1 MVLND
6 RLPTRRKILI
16 SAPPF
21 VNLESYFESHSGLNE
36 YQVTWVKSAQQMS
49 EAELLEKLP
58 SFDGWILG
66 DDPCTRRLLEAGKRG
81 NLKAVVKWGVGT
93 DNIDFQAL
101 KEFGI
106 AFDNTPGAFGKEV
119 ADLAFAYLIML
130 SRHVLEVHNS
140 VSVGEW
146 RKPAGISLSEKN
158 VALVGYGDI
167 GKNIWKRL
175 QASDIN
181 VFVYEVDHSKTDGL
195 NETSLRNWPESINE
209 MDAII
214 LACALTP
221 ENFEIIDRE
230 ILNTLKEGALVVNV
244 SRGGLINENDLVE
257 ALNSGRLGGA
267 ALDVYQVE
275 PLPSASGLRECPN
288 VIFGSHNA
296 SNTTEAVIRTSQ
308 KTIAI
313 MHELLV
319 EK

>member
-1 MVLND
+1 MVLKD
-6 RLPTRRKILI
+6 GLPTRRKILI

-66 DDPCTRRLLEAGKRG
+66 DDPCTRRVLEAGKRG

-119 ADLAFAYLIML
+119 ADLALAYLVML
-130 SRHVLEVHNS
+130 SRHVLAVHNS
-140 VSVGEW
+140 VLKGEW
-146 RKPAGISLSEKN
+146 KKPAGTSLSGKN

-167 GKNIWKRL
+167 GNNVCKRL
-175 QASDIN
+175 LASDVN
-181 VFVYEVDHSKTDGL
+181 VFVYEVDRSKTKGL
-195 NETSLRNWPESINE
+195 KEISLRNWPEAIHQ
-209 MDAII
+209 MDVII

-221 ENFEIIDRE
+221 GNFGMIGRE
-230 ILNTLKEGALVVNV
+230 ILNTLKEGALIINV

-275 PLPSASGLRECPN
+275 PLPAVSALRECPN
-288 VIFGSHNA
+288 VILGSHNA

-308 KTIAI
+308 KTITI
-313 MHELLV
+313 MRNFL
-319 EK
+319 EKR

>member
-6 RLPTRRKILI
+6 RVPITSKLLI

-21 VNLESYFESHSGLNE
+21 VQLESEFESHPSLNGYE
-36 YQVTWVKSAQQMS
+36 VTWVKSAQLMS

-58 SFDGWILG
+58 KYDGWILG
-66 DDPCTRRLLEAGKRG
+66 DDPCNRRILESGKRG
-81 NLKAVVKWGVGT
+81 NLKAVVKWGVGI
-93 DNIDFQAL
+93 DNVDFQAL

-119 ADLAFAYLIML
+119 ADLALAYLVML

-140 VSVGEW
+140 VLKGEW
-146 RKPAGISLSEKN
+146 RKPAGTSLSGKN

-167 GKNIWKRL
+167 GKNICKRL
-175 QASDIN
+175 LASDVN
-181 VFVYEVDHSKTDGL
+181 VFVYEVDRSKTKGL
-195 NETSLRNWPESINE
+195 KEIFLRNWPDAIHE

-221 ENFEIIDRE
+221 GNFEMIGRE
-230 ILNTLKEGALVVNV
+230 TLNTLKEGALIVNV

-275 PLPSASGLRECPN
+275 PLPAASALRECPN
-288 VIFGSHNA
+288 VILGSHNA
-296 SNTTEAVIRTSQ
+296 SNTTEAVMRTSQ

-313 MHELLV
+313 MRSFL
-319 EK
+319 EKK

>member
-1 MVLND
+1 MVLKD

-21 VNLESYFESHSGLNE
+21 VNLEPYFKSHTSLNGYE
-36 YQVTWVKSAQQMS
+36 VTWVKSAQHMS
-49 EAELLEKLP
+49 EAELLKKLP
-58 SFDGWILG
+58 NFDGWILG
-66 DDPCTRRLLEAGKRG
+66 DDPCTRRVLEAGKRG

-119 ADLAFAYLIML
+119 ADLAFAYLVML

-146 RKPAGISLSEKN
+146 RKPAGISLSGKN
-158 VALVGYGDI
+158 VALIGYGDI
-167 GKNIWKRL
+167 GKNICKRL
-175 QASDIN
+175 LTSDIN
-181 VFVYEVDHSKTDGL
+181 VFVYEVDRSKTDGL
-195 NETSLRNWPESINE
+195 KETFLRNWPESINE

-221 ENFEIIDRE
+221 ENFEMIDRE
-230 ILNTLKEGALVVNV
+230 ILNTLKEGALVINV
-244 SRGGLINENDLVE
+244 SRGGLINESDLVE

-275 PLPSASGLRECPN
+275 PLPAASGLRECPN
-288 VIFGSHNA
+288 VILGSHNA

-313 MHELLV
+313 MHDFLE

>member
-6 RLPTRRKILI
+6 RVPITRKILI

-21 VNLESYFESHSGLNE
+21 VKLESEFESHPSLNGYE
-36 YQVTWVKSAQQMS
+36 VTWVESAQQMS
-49 EAELLEKLP
+49 EVELLEKLP
-58 SFDGWILG
+58 KFDGWILG
-66 DDPCTRRLLEAGKRG
+66 DDPCTRRVLEAGKKG

-119 ADLAFAYLIML
+119 ADLAFAYLVML
-130 SRHVLEVHNS
+130 SRNVLAVHNS
-140 VSVGEW
+140 VLMGEW
-146 RKPAGISLSEKN
+146 RKPAGTSLSGKN

-167 GKNIWKRL
+167 GKNICKRL
-175 QASDIN
+175 LASDIN
-181 VFVYEVDHSKTDGL
+181 VFVYEVDRSKTKGL
-195 NETSLRNWPESINE
+195 EEISLRNWPDSIHE

-221 ENFEIIDRE
+221 ENFGMISGE
-230 ILNTLKEGALVVNV
+230 ILNTLREGALIINV
-244 SRGGLINENDLVE
+244 SRGGLINENALVE
-257 ALNSGRLGGA
+257 ALYSGRLGGA

-275 PLPSASGLRECPN
+275 PLPAASALRKCPN
-288 VIFGSHNA
+288 IILGSHNA

-313 MHELLV
+313 MRDFL
-319 EK
+319 EKK

>member
-1 MVLND
+1 MVLNGST
-6 RLPTRRKILI
+6 PTRRKILI

-21 VNLESYFESHSGLNE
+21 VKLESNFESHPSLNGFE
-36 YQVTWVKSAQQMS
+36 VTWVKSAQQMS

-58 SFDGWILG
+58 NFDGWILG
-66 DDPCTRRLLEAGKRG
+66 DDPCTRRVLEAGKRG
-81 NLKAVVKWGVGT
+81 LLKAVVKWGVGT
-93 DNIDFQAL
+93 DNIDFLAL

-106 AFDNTPGAFGKEV
+106 AFNNTPGAFGKEV
-119 ADLAFAYLIML
+119 ADLAFAYLVML
-130 SRHVLEVHNS
+130 SRHVLEVHKS

-146 RKPAGISLSEKN
+146 SKPTGISLSGKK

-175 QASDIN
+175 QTSDVN
-181 VFVYEVDHSKTDGL
+181 VFVYEIDRSKTSGL
-195 NETSLRNWPESINE
+195 NEISLRNWPESINE

-221 ENFEIIDRE
+221 ENFEMIDGEIIK
-230 ILNTLKEGALVVNV
+230 TLKEGVLVVNV

-257 ALNSGRLGGA
+257 ALKSGKLGGA

-275 PLPSASGLRECPN
+275 PLPGGSSLREFPN
-288 VIFGSHNA
+288 VILGSHNA
-296 SNTTEAVIRTSQ
+296 SNTSEAVIRTSLT
-308 KTIAI
+308 TIAI
-313 MHELLV
+313 MHDFLE

>member
-1 MVLND
+1 MVLKD
-6 RLPTRRKILI
+6 GLPTRRKILI

-21 VNLESYFESHSGLNE
+21 VNLESYFKSHTSLNGYE
-36 YQVTWVKSAQQMS
+36 VEWAKSAQHMS
-49 EAELLEKLP
+49 EVELLEKLP
-58 SFDGWILG
+58 KFDGWILG
-66 DDPCTRRLLEAGKRG
+66 DDPCNRRVLEAGKRG

-119 ADLAFAYLIML
+119 ADLALAYLVML
-130 SRHVLEVHNS
+130 SRHVLAVHNS
-140 VSVGEW
+140 VLKGEW
-146 RKPAGISLSEKN
+146 KKPAGTSLSGKN

-167 GKNIWKRL
+167 GNNICKRL
-175 QASDIN
+175 LASDVN
-181 VFVYEVDHSKTDGL
+181 VFVYEVDRSKTKGL
-195 NETSLRNWPESINE
+195 KEISLRNWPEAIHQ
-209 MDAII
+209 MDVII

-221 ENFEIIDRE
+221 GNFGMIGRE
-230 ILNTLKEGALVVNV
+230 ILNTLKEGALIINV

-275 PLPSASGLRECPN
+275 PLPAVSALRECPN
-288 VIFGSHNA
+288 VILGSHNA

-308 KTIAI
+308 KTITI
-313 MHELLV
+313 MRNFL
-319 EK
+319 EKR

>member
-1 MVLND
+1 MVLD
-6 RLPTRRKILI
+6 DKMPRRRRILI

-21 VNLESYFESHSGLNE
+21 VKMESDFESDPSLKWFDI
-36 YQVTWVKSAQQMS
+36 TWVKSAQQMS

-58 SFDGWILG
+58 NFDGWILG
-66 DDPCTRRLLEAGKRG
+66 DDPCTRSVLEAGKRG
-81 NLKAVVKWGVGT
+81 NLKAIVKWGVGT

-101 KEFGI
+101 KDFGI
-106 AFDNTPGAFGKEV
+106 AFDHTPGAFGKEV
-119 ADLAFAYLIML
+119 ADLAFAYLVML

-146 RKPAGISLSEKN
+146 RKPAGFSLSGKN

-167 GKNIWKRL
+167 GKNIAKRL

-181 VFVYEVDHSKTDGL
+181 VFVYEVDRSKTDGL
-195 NETSLRNWPESINE
+195 KEFSSRNWPESINQ
-209 MDAII
+209 MDAIV

-221 ENFEIIDRE
+221 ENLGMIDRE
-230 ILNTLKEGALVVNV
+230 ILRTLKEGALIINV

-275 PLPSASGLRECPN
+275 PLPASSGLRECPN
-288 VIFGSHNA
+288 VILGSHNA
-296 SNTTEAVIRTSQ
+296 SNTIEAVIRTSQ

-313 MHELLV
+313 MRDFLE

>member
-6 RLPTRRKILI
+6 KLLTKRKILI

-21 VNLESYFESHSGLNE
+21 VKMKSAFESHPSLKQFE
-36 YQVTWVKSAQQMS
+36 VTWVNSAQQMS

-58 SFDGWILG
+58 SYDGWILG
-66 DDPCTRRLLEAGKRG
+66 DDPCTRSVLEAGKLG

-101 KEFGI
+101 NEFEI
-106 AFDNTPGAFGKEV
+106 TFDHTPGVFGKEV
-119 ADLAFAYLIML
+119 ADLAFAYLVML
-130 SRHVLEVHNS
+130 SRHVLEVHNG
-140 VSVGEW
+140 VSLGEW
-146 RKPAGISLSEKN
+146 RKPAGFSLSGKN

-175 QASDIN
+175 QASDMN
-181 VFVYEVDHSKTDGL
+181 VFVYEVESSKTDGL
-195 NETSLRNWPESINE
+195 NEYCLRNWPESINE
-209 MDAII
+209 VDAII

-221 ENFEIIDRE
+221 ENFGMINKELLD
-230 ILNTLKEGALVVNV
+230 TLKEGALVVNV
-244 SRGGLINENDLVE
+244 SRGGLIQENDLVE

-275 PLPSASGLRECPN
+275 PLPAASGLRECPN

-296 SNTTEAVIRTSQ
+296 SNTIEAVIRTSQ
-308 KTIAI
+308 ITIDI
-313 MHELLV
+313 ICGLL
-319 EK
+319 EER